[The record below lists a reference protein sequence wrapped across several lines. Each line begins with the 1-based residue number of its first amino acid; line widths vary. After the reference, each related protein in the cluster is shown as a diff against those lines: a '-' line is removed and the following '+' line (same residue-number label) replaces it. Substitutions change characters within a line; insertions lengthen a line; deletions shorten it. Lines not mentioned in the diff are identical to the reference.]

1 MQPRSRERG
10 CNSFAQ
16 MNRPDP
22 IPEDIRRFVLTSIPS
37 VPYLEALLLFHEAP
51 ARPRD
56 AAEVARLLYLG
67 ERATAPLLEALCE
80 AGLLRREADAGYV
93 YAPRDN
99 ALQDAVDGLAQVY
112 ARNLVGV
119 TTLIHDATQ
128 KSAQRFADAFKL
140 RKDT

>member
-1 MQPRSRERG
+1 
-10 CNSFAQ
+10 

-51 ARPRD
+51 QTTRRCD
-56 AAEVARLLYLG
+56 DVARLLYLN
-67 ERATAPLLEALCE
+67 ERTTAPLMQALCE
-80 AGLLRREADAGYV
+80 AGLVRAEGDAFRYEPRDETLRATVDRLAAV
-93 YAPRDN
+93 YAAD
-99 ALQDAVDGLAQVY
+99 
-112 ARNLVGV
+112 LVGV

-140 RKDT
+140 RKDS